1 MPTKLIMRALNDTA
15 ANRREVE
22 RVIMGS
28 PDYHL
33 TVDGALPAADR
44 IDDFFTSMPPGYTL
58 DDLSCLG
65 FFAGDD
71 IAGIGGVLRRW
82 NAPNKAIIG
91 LLLFRPDFRRRGFG
105 AIAVAQ
111 IEALA
116 RTWPGIDRLRIGVVT
131 TNTDAL
137 PFWEAQGFVRNGEVK
152 PGGDR
157 FTGDIIIFEK
167 PLYQTESA

>member
-1 MPTKLIMRALNDTA
+1 MPTELIMHELRDTA
-15 ANRREVE
+15 ANRLAVTH
-22 RVIMGS
+22 VIMGS

-33 TVDGALPAADR
+33 TVDGALPNSER
-44 IDDFFTSMPPGYTL
+44 VDDFFTSVPAGYTL
-58 DDLSCLG
+58 NDLSCLG
-65 FFAGDD
+65 FFSGDN

-91 LLLFRPDFRRRGFG
+91 LLLFHPDFRRRGFG

-131 TNTDAL
+131 TNADAM
-137 PFWEAQGFVRNGEVK
+137 PFWEAQGFVRNGEIK
-152 PGGDR
+152 PGGDH
-157 FTGDIIIFEK
+157 FTGDIVILEK
-167 PLYQTESA
+167 PLYPVKP